1 LVRRQTSLKEFKEF
15 ERPIH
20 IYEKDIK
27 LFKIFH
33 ESRKKLSE
41 AKSEMEIWDILRE
54 MDKKL
59 EEYEK
64 QYKPADIDERIKLS
78 FIINKEV
85 SDIERLAKR
94 KLSRIGRMEEGILY
108 W

>member
-1 LVRRQTSLKEFKEF
+1 MVSKQTSLKKYKEF
-15 ERPIH
+15 EKPIH
-20 IYEKDIK
+20 IYEKDIA

-33 ESRKKLSE
+33 NAREKLSE
-41 AKSEMEIWDILRE
+41 AKSEMEVWDILRE

-59 EEYEK
+59 EEYKK
-64 QYKPADIDERIKLS
+64 QYKPADMDERIRLS

-94 KLSRIGRMEEGILY
+94 KLSRIGRKEGGILY